1 MVNLESVYVF
11 FFGHGPIRCR
21 LRWACRRDTL
31 GQGLWEGVGR
41 EVLGVVVVGIGWFE
55 RVVGSLE
62 SEDSK
67 YVIYMAIS
75 LLKDGL
81 IGGLKRLDS
90 LQRDLDLTHVDAQK
104 TEISKKEKRSHFS

>member
-41 EVLGVVVVGIGWFE
+41 GVMGVVVVVNGWLE
-55 RVVGSLE
+55 RGKCSLE
-62 SEDSK
+62 GEDSK
-67 YVIYMAIS
+67 YVIYMVIS
-75 LLKDGL
+75 LLEGEL
-81 IGGLKRLDS
+81 IGG
-90 LQRDLDLTHVDAQK
+90 
-104 TEISKKEKRSHFS
+104 